1 MALASSGRQDVDTV
15 VGGWEDASK
24 PDAITETR
32 NMFEAIQHLGSVQNR
47 TGFVKSQASSPR
59 TGSHARH
66 RHRPPTHPR
75 QPGPARILLA
85 SHNWG
90 WGGGWS
96 GSQETV
102 VRPTLPRST
111 SISSRF
117 SASSELHSWRMVLF
131 ANLPMEY

>member
-1 MALASSGRQDVDTV
+1 MALASSGQQDVDTV

-66 RHRPPTHPR
+66 RHRPPPPPPPR
-75 QPGPARILLA
+75 SLARPEYFWRA
-85 SHNWG
+85 TT
-90 WGGGWS
+90 GGGAAAGQAARRQW
-96 GSQETV
+96 
-102 VRPTLPRST
+102 
-111 SISSRF
+111 
-117 SASSELHSWRMVLF
+117 
-131 ANLPMEY
+131 